1 MGASLA
7 KMEAPLLDAQLP
19 AAAQQ
24 AGTVRFVFL
33 SFFLSHEVKSF
44 FLIGALLSLFVSL
57 VVVVDDVR

>member
-1 MGASLA
+1 
-7 KMEAPLLDAQLP
+7 MEAPLLDAQLP

>member
-24 AGTVRFVFL
+24 AGTVRFVF
-33 SFFLSHEVKSF
+33 
-44 FLIGALLSLFVSL
+44 SL
-57 VVVVDDVR
+57 VFFYRMK